1 STYYALADGLYDEE
15 RTDALPKTLNETTVQ
30 AIEEIGGNVLKNLP
44 NYENTEMVIK
54 QSESKFDPVDVLLV
68 AMCLP
73 WGEMRSLLK
82 SVEAGETLAVI
93 EVEEAQAKA
102 VLATEEKAVLTGS
115 PNKLLVEK
123 LPTTKYFQ
131 TKNLNHLAGEVKTAK
146 NGKPILTGAH
156 SQHPDFYAK
165 ESGIVYESEG
175 KVVEGMPYKATVRY
189 KVEGKIV
196 TTKGPLSTVFP
207 DNWNAEKIT
216 SEVER
221 IIEMKKPAH
230 VEPGKLTL
238 QGTETGG
245 KFDIEVEMNVKAN
258 GKVTLVTTYPLLK

>member
-1 STYYALADGLYDEE
+1 
-15 RTDALPKTLNETTVQ
+15 
-30 AIEEIGGNVLKNLP
+30 
-44 NYENTEMVIK
+44 
-54 QSESKFDPVDVLLV
+54 
-68 AMCLP
+68 
-73 WGEMRSLLK
+73 MRSLLK

-156 SQHPDFYAK
+156 SQHPNFYAK
-165 ESGIVYESEG
+165 ESGIIYEPQG
-175 KVVEGMPYKATVRY
+175 KVVEGMPYKAKVYY
-189 KVEGKIV
+189 KVDGKIV

-221 IIEMKKPAH
+221 IIEMEKPASIS
-230 VEPGKLTL
+230 PGEHTFSNL
-238 QGTETGG
+238 ESGG
-245 KFDIEVEMNVKAN
+245 RFEIEVKLNVKAN
-258 GKVTLVTTYPLLK
+258 GKETLATAYPLLK

>member
-1 STYYALADGLYDEE
+1 
-15 RTDALPKTLNETTVQ
+15 
-30 AIEEIGGNVLKNLP
+30 
-44 NYENTEMVIK
+44 M
-54 QSESKFDPVDVLLV
+54 
-68 AMCLP
+68 
-73 WGEMRSLLK
+73 LK

-146 NGKPILTGAH
+146 DGKPILTGAH
-156 SQHPDFYAK
+156 SQHPNFYAK
-165 ESGIVYESEG
+165 ESGIVYEPQG
-175 KVVEGMPYKATVRY
+175 KVVEGMPYEAKVRY
-189 KVEGKIV
+189 KVDGKIV

-221 IIEMKKPAH
+221 IIEMKKTAH

-245 KFDIEVEMNVKAN
+245 KFDIEVEMNVKGN
-258 GKVTLVTTYPLLK
+258 GRIELATVYPIVK